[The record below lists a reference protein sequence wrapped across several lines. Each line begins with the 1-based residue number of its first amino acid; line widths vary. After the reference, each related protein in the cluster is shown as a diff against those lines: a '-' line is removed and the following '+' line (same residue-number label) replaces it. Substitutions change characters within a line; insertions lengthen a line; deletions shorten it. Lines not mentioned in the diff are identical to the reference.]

1 MGEVMSSSITLRI
14 IGPSEV
20 EGFDPE
26 RRGLDP
32 QNLIRLMNILMVGST
47 FEALRGFVLGFWMET
62 IGVAIRTTA
71 DPNLDATPFGVA
83 LSLIPLSTRTFYV
96 CDLFGVS

>member
-1 MGEVMSSSITLRI
+1 MSSSITLRI

-71 DPNLDATPFGVA
+71 DPNLDATPFGVGGIFEPYT
-83 LSLIPLSTRTFYV
+83 SIYQ
-96 CDLFGVS
+96 DLLRM